1 MKTETLEAIGAAGN
15 KATIIGGSVAVAGK
29 LSAADIAAYIGAAVA
44 IIGLLITWFYKR
56 EANKR
61 DYQRNPGAY
70 IQRTKVTLEKNRRSP
85 AWNNAWNVWKYT
97 KSIGRNRNASK
108 FRETL
113 PFYEEAYRRT
123 QATGVPHVVDH
134 IIPLRGDPVH
144 GWHEVG
150 NLQVLTSAE
159 NLAKGNK
166 IL

>member
-1 MKTETLEAIGAAGN
+1 MKTCTSCHRILPPTEFPVRRA
-15 KATIIGGSVAVAGK
+15 SR
-29 LSAADIAAYIGAAVA
+29 D
-44 IIGLLITWFYKR
+44 GLNTRCRVCKR

-70 IQRTKVTLEKNRRSP
+70 ARRTKVTLDKNRRSP

-97 KSIGRNRNASK
+97 KSIGRNRNGSK
-108 FRETL
+108 FRDTL

-134 IIPLRGDPVH
+134 IIPLRGGPVH

>member
-1 MKTETLEAIGAAGN
+1 MKTCTSCHRSLPLTEFPVRRA
-15 KATIIGGSVAVAGK
+15 SR
-29 LSAADIAAYIGAAVA
+29 D
-44 IIGLLITWFYKR
+44 GLNTRCRACKR

-61 DYQRNPGAY
+61 DYQRNPDAY
-70 IQRTKVTLEKNRRSP
+70 VQRTKVTLDKNRRSP

-97 KSIGRNRNASK
+97 KSIGRNLNASK
-108 FRETL
+108 FRDTL

>member
-1 MKTETLEAIGAAGN
+1 MKTCT
-15 KATIIGGSVAVAGK
+15 SCHRS
-29 LSAADIAAYIGAAVA
+29 LSLTEFPVRRASRD
-44 IIGLLITWFYKR
+44 GLNTRCYACKR

-70 IQRTKVTLEKNRRSP
+70 AQRTKVTLDKNRRSP

-97 KSIGRNRNASK
+97 KSIGRNRSASK
-108 FRETL
+108 FRDTL
-113 PFYEEAYRRT
+113 PFYEEAHRRT
-123 QATGVPHVVDH
+123 QATWVPHVVDH

>member
-1 MKTETLEAIGAAGN
+1 MKTCTSCHRSLPLAEFPVRRA
-15 KATIIGGSVAVAGK
+15 SR
-29 LSAADIAAYIGAAVA
+29 D
-44 IIGLLITWFYKR
+44 GLNTRCRACKR

-61 DYQRNPGAY
+61 DYQRNPDAY
-70 IQRTKVTLEKNRRSP
+70 IQRTKATLDRNRRSP

-108 FRETL
+108 FRDTL
-113 PFYEEAYRRT
+113 PFYEEAHRRT
-123 QATGVPHVVDH
+123 RATGVPHVVDH

>member
-1 MKTETLEAIGAAGN
+1 MKTCT
-15 KATIIGGSVAVAGK
+15 SCHRS
-29 LSAADIAAYIGAAVA
+29 LSLTEFPVRRASRD
-44 IIGLLITWFYKR
+44 GLNTRCRACKR

-61 DYQRNPGAY
+61 DYQRNPTAY
-70 IQRTKVTLEKNRRSP
+70 VQRTKVTLDKNRRSP

-108 FRETL
+108 FRDTL

>member
-1 MKTETLEAIGAAGN
+1 MKTCTSCHRSLPLTEFPVRRA
-15 KATIIGGSVAVAGK
+15 SR
-29 LSAADIAAYIGAAVA
+29 D
-44 IIGLLITWFYKR
+44 GLNTRCRACKR

-61 DYQRNPGAY
+61 DYQRNPDAY
-70 IQRTKVTLEKNRRSP
+70 ARRTKVTLDRNRRSP

-108 FRETL
+108 LRDTL

-123 QATGVPHVVDH
+123 QATGIPHVVDH

>member
-1 MKTETLEAIGAAGN
+1 MKTCT
-15 KATIIGGSVAVAGK
+15 SCHRS
-29 LSAADIAAYIGAAVA
+29 LSLTEFPVRRASRD
-44 IIGLLITWFYKR
+44 GLNTRCYACKR

-70 IQRTKVTLEKNRRSP
+70 AQRTKVTLDKNRRSP

-108 FRETL
+108 FRDTL

-134 IIPLRGDPVH
+134 IIPLRGDPFH

>member
-1 MKTETLEAIGAAGN
+1 MKTCT
-15 KATIIGGSVAVAGK
+15 SCHRS
-29 LSAADIAAYIGAAVA
+29 LSLTEFPIRRASRD
-44 IIGLLITWFYKR
+44 GLNTRCYACKR

-70 IQRTKVTLEKNRRSP
+70 AQRTKVTLDKNRRSP

-97 KSIGRNRNASK
+97 KSIGRNRSASK
-108 FRETL
+108 FRDTL
-113 PFYEEAYRRT
+113 PFYEEAYRRA

-134 IIPLRGDPVH
+134 IIPLRGGPVH

>member
-1 MKTETLEAIGAAGN
+1 MKTCT
-15 KATIIGGSVAVAGK
+15 SCHRS
-29 LSAADIAAYIGAAVA
+29 LSLTEFPVRRASRD
-44 IIGLLITWFYKR
+44 GLNTRCRACKR

-61 DYQRNPGAY
+61 DYQRNPTAY
-70 IQRTKVTLEKNRRSP
+70 VQRTKVTLDKNRRSP

-108 FRETL
+108 FRDTL

-123 QATGVPHVVDH
+123 QATGIPHVVDH
-134 IIPLRGDPVH
+134 IIPLRGTPVH

>member
-1 MKTETLEAIGAAGN
+1 MKTCTSCHRSLPLTEFPVRRA
-15 KATIIGGSVAVAGK
+15 SR
-29 LSAADIAAYIGAAVA
+29 D
-44 IIGLLITWFYKR
+44 GLNTRCRDCRR

-61 DYQRNPGAY
+61 DYRRNPGAY
-70 IQRTKVTLEKNRRSP
+70 AQRTKATLEKNRRSP

-108 FRETL
+108 FRDTL

-123 QATGVPHVVDH
+123 QATGVLHVVDH

-159 NLAKGNK
+159 NRAKGNK

>member
-1 MKTETLEAIGAAGN
+1 MKTCTSCHRSLPLTEFPVRRA
-15 KATIIGGSVAVAGK
+15 SR
-29 LSAADIAAYIGAAVA
+29 D
-44 IIGLLITWFYKR
+44 GLNTRCRACKR

-61 DYQRNPGAY
+61 DYQRNPTAY
-70 IQRTKVTLEKNRRSP
+70 VQRTKLTLAKNRRSP

-108 FRETL
+108 FRDTL
-113 PFYEEAYRRT
+113 PFYEEAHRRT

-134 IIPLRGDPVH
+134 IIPLRGVPVH

-159 NLAKGNK
+159 NLAKRNK

>member
-1 MKTETLEAIGAAGN
+1 MKTCT
-15 KATIIGGSVAVAGK
+15 SCHRS
-29 LSAADIAAYIGAAVA
+29 LSLTEFPVRRASRD
-44 IIGLLITWFYKR
+44 GLNTRCRACKR

-61 DYQRNPGAY
+61 DYQRNPDAY
-70 IQRTKVTLEKNRRSP
+70 VQRTKVTLDKNRRSP

-108 FRETL
+108 FRDTL